1 MHSFVDVVLF
11 IGTKY
16 NVIILIL
23 IYMYTVC
30 ACEASDKETQII
42 LPAYQFILV
51 LKKYILRT
59 LRFAMAGL

>member
-30 ACEASDKETQII
+30 ETQII